1 MSMFKQ
7 GVMAGV
13 IGLALASGAAY
24 AAVSA
29 SEAAKLG
36 KDLTMV
42 GAEKAGNADK
52 TIPAYEG
59 GITKPPANYHVN

>member
-42 GAEKAGNADK
+42 GPRASRRCSPS
-52 TIPAYEG
+52 TP
-59 GITKPPANYHVN
+59 ITR